1 MLITCTLYPEPHQF
15 ASSTPRV
22 SRSRGLA
29 RGARGTVAFFLRR
42 SVVAADLEAMVLGHV
57 LTDLRYNDVR
67 ANYDLP
73 AILQA
78 LGALGCASSLE
89 YLFETLRDH
98 SHPVTLVFERSGTGI
113 LLHDAEAG
121 GGECSA
127 CSNPATDSPVP

>member
-57 LTDLRYNDVR
+57 LANLRDDVR

-89 YLFETLRDH
+89 YLAAGRCG
-98 SHPVTLVFERSGTGI
+98 SR
-113 LLHDAEAG
+113 EA
-121 GGECSA
+121 CL
-127 CSNPATDSPVP
+127 